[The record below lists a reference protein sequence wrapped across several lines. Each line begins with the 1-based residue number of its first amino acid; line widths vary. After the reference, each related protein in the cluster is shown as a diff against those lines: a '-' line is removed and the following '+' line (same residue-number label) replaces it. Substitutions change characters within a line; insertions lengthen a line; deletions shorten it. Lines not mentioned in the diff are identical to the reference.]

1 MLFLMTAAVGGQS
14 ALRCSSVN
22 EVGIDYDIS
31 PQQYHG
37 RAQTQD
43 TASFQEAHNRCF
55 PILLERDKKTHN
67 NY

>member
-31 PQQYHG
+31 PHNITEEHKHK
-37 RAQTQD
+37 TQPPFGG
-43 TASFQEAHNRCF
+43 TQPRFSYSFGEG
-55 PILLERDKKTHN
+55 
-67 NY
+67 

>member
-31 PQQYHG
+31 PQNITEEHKHK
-37 RAQTQD
+37 TQPPFRRHT
-43 TASFQEAHNRCF
+43 TAVFIFFWRG
-55 PILLERDKKTHN
+55 I
-67 NY
+67 